1 MPVPT
6 TVASEVPVAAR
17 LTSKLT
23 APSIPLPTTTPGII
37 DAVTEIISSYILT
50 NGANDQFLVSGRKG
64 LRSRVARFIQKNE
77 RIDIALPAFPFKSP
91 SRAKVLGPLPDMAE
105 EVVLRRLEGLCR
117 SIEDVYEKGAV
128 IHIVSDGVVYAELLG
143 VSDRTVYQYNAAL
156 RCLVQQLGLNHIS
169 FVRVSDL
176 HRAASPDKNYV
187 LPVFSADLSEEEYV
201 ASAPIDRSKFL
212 ARDIGPYNL
221 EESLANDIGVLRTYR
236 GYLKFLKQDL
246 ADSHLLKDDNGKL
259 LSRNQR
265 DKVIGG
271 IAKEMIKN
279 GARFSH
285 LVESAFPHS
294 VRLSIHPHN
303 NAGPKLA
310 LQVFPYHDTICT
322 PWHNALCEKADGT
335 TVVAQVSLFDD
346 ERHELVYRY
355 GRPYLIREKDE
366 DMKWGDYFD
375 GVNFERLYPFGLKI
389 IAPASEEKLEFAK
402 VPMDKVRRLCIKHS
416 LVLFSGFKSV
426 DKPGFIQKSKEMGT
440 IMPWTFGELLEI
452 KDTPTVNMNSSL
464 TREAMPMHY
473 DGVFKVKVGEDGSTQ
488 SDPPLFQ
495 SFQCLD
501 APSGDE
507 GGLTLFT
514 HTSQILQ
521 SLSQQERD
529 SLKNKRWHVFTP
541 SNDFFGG
548 VPFDLPL
555 ITQHHETKHD
565 VLRWHE
571 EWSQE
576 LTNFKFTNV
585 HFNDMAE
592 EESRK
597 LSQTGL
603 WKVLLEDFVLLLNH
617 RRHL

>member
-279 GARFSH
+279 GA
-285 LVESAFPHS
+285 
-294 VRLSIHPHN
+294 
-303 NAGPKLA
+303 
-310 LQVFPYHDTICT
+310 
-322 PWHNALCEKADGT
+322 
-335 TVVAQVSLFDD
+335 
-346 ERHELVYRY
+346 
-355 GRPYLIREKDE
+355 DE

-389 IAPASEEKLEFAK
+389 IAPASEEKLEFAN

-597 LSQTGL
+597 LSQRITSLLYDRRFCLAYGWTPGDIAIADNVELMHTRTAFKPCAREL
-603 WKVLLEDFVLLLNH
+603 WRIHIN
-617 RRHL
+617 